1 MKGKTL
7 IISLL
12 AGASVLMCA
21 CGEKRHEAAAQEY
34 PVAEVGQ
41 SAVEVTN
48 DYPATIRGRQDIE
61 IYPQVSGKIVR
72 VAVTEAR
79 RVAKG
84 QTLFVIDQVP
94 YRAALQNAEANV
106 RAARAAAATARQTYA
121 GKRELFDQKV
131 VSEFELNTS
140 HNAMLTAEAQLA
152 QAEAQEVSARNN
164 LSYTVVK
171 SPANGVVGT
180 IPYRVGALVSSS
192 SASPLTTVSDNSE
205 MYVYFSMPENSM
217 LALIRKYGSVEN
229 TIKQMPA
236 VRLRLNDGTVY
247 GKPGRVES
255 ISGVIDTQ
263 TGAVSLRAA
272 FPNTGGLLHSGGS
285 GNVLITES
293 IGNALTIPQGAT
305 YELQDK
311 VFVYRVVNGKAK
323 STRIEVTPLN
333 EQKRYV
339 VRSGL
344 KRGDVIVTEG
354 AGLLQDGAAIK
365 VRK

>member
-1 MKGKTL
+1 MDLRK
-7 IISLL
+7 IIFTLL
-12 AGASVLMCA
+12 AVALFASSCK
-21 CGEKRHEAAAQEY
+21 EQRQEASRQAY
-34 PVAEVGQ
+34 PVITVQ
-41 SAVEVTN
+41 KSAVEVTN

-61 IYPQVSGKIVR
+61 IYPQVSGKIVK
-72 VAVTEAR
+72 VAVTEGQ
-79 RVAKG
+79 RVSRG
-84 QTLFVIDQVP
+84 QTLFVIDQVA

-106 RAARAAAATARQTYA
+106 RAARAAAATARQTYV
-121 GKRELFDQKV
+121 GKRELFEQKV
-131 VSEFELNTS
+131 VSEFELNTA

-152 QAEAQEVSARNN
+152 QAKAQEVSARND
-164 LSYTVVK
+164 LSYTVVT

-180 IPYRVGALVSSS
+180 IPYHVGALVSSS

-217 LALIRKYGSVEN
+217 LALIRNYGSVDK

-236 VRLRLNDGTVY
+236 VQLRLNDGTLY
-247 GKPGRVES
+247 GKQGRVES
-255 ISGVIDTQ
+255 ISGVIDRQ

-285 GNVLITES
+285 GNVLITEG
-293 IGNALTIPQGAT
+293 IGSALTIPQGAT

-311 VFVYRVVNGKAK
+311 VFVYRVVDGKAK

-333 EQKRYV
+333 EQKKYI

-344 KRGDVIVTEG
+344 KPGDVIVAEG
-354 AGLLQDGAAIK
+354 AGMLQDGAAVK

>member
-1 MKGKTL
+1 MDLRK
-7 IISLL
+7 IIFTLL
-12 AGASVLMCA
+12 AVALLASSCK
-21 CGEKRHEAAAQEY
+21 EQRQEASRQAY
-34 PVAEVGQ
+34 PVITVQ
-41 SAVEVTN
+41 KSAVEVTN

-61 IYPQVSGKIVR
+61 IYPQVSGKIVK
-72 VAVTEAR
+72 VAVTEGQ
-79 RVAKG
+79 RVSRG
-84 QTLFVIDQVP
+84 QTLFVIDQVA

-106 RAARAAAATARQTYA
+106 RAARAAAATARQTYV
-121 GKRELFDQKV
+121 GKRELFEQKV
-131 VSEFELNTS
+131 VSEFELNTA

-152 QAEAQEVSARNN
+152 QAKAQEVSARND
-164 LSYTVVK
+164 LSYTVVA

-217 LALIRKYGSVEN
+217 LALIRKYGSVDK

-236 VRLRLNDGTVY
+236 VQLRLNDGTLY
-247 GKPGRVES
+247 GKKGRVES
-255 ISGVIDTQ
+255 ISGVIDRQ

-285 GNVLITES
+285 GNVLITEG
-293 IGNALTIPQGAT
+293 IGSALTIPQGAT

-311 VFVYRVVNGKAK
+311 VFVYRVVDGKAK

-333 EQKRYV
+333 EQKKYI

-344 KRGDVIVTEG
+344 KPGDVIVAEG
-354 AGLLQDGAAIK
+354 AGMLQDGVAVK

>member
-1 MKGKTL
+1 MDLRK
-7 IISLL
+7 IIFTLL
-12 AGASVLMCA
+12 AVALFASSCK
-21 CGEKRHEAAAQEY
+21 EQRQEASRQAY
-34 PVAEVGQ
+34 PVITVQ
-41 SAVEVTN
+41 KSAVEVTN

-61 IYPQVSGKIVR
+61 IYPQVSGKIVK
-72 VAVTEAR
+72 VAVTEGQ
-79 RVAKG
+79 RVSRG
-84 QTLFVIDQVP
+84 QTLFVIDQVA

-106 RAARAAAATARQTYA
+106 RAARAAAATARQTYV
-121 GKRELFDQKV
+121 GKRELFEQKV
-131 VSEFELNTS
+131 VSEFELNTA

-152 QAEAQEVSARNN
+152 QAKAQEVSARND
-164 LSYTVVK
+164 LSYTVVA

-217 LALIRKYGSVEN
+217 LALIRKYGSVDK

-236 VRLRLNDGTVY
+236 VQLRLNDGTLY
-247 GKPGRVES
+247 GKKGRVES
-255 ISGVIDTQ
+255 ISGVIDRQ

-285 GNVLITES
+285 GNVLITEG
-293 IGNALTIPQGAT
+293 IGSALTIPQGAT

-311 VFVYRVVNGKAK
+311 VFVYRVVDGKAK

-333 EQKRYV
+333 EQKKYI

-344 KRGDVIVTEG
+344 KPGDVIVAEG
-354 AGLLQDGAAIK
+354 AGMLQDGAAVK

>member
-1 MKGKTL
+1 MDLRK
-7 IISLL
+7 IIFTLL
-12 AGASVLMCA
+12 AVALLASSCK
-21 CGEKRHEAAAQEY
+21 EQRQEASRQAY
-34 PVAEVGQ
+34 PVITVQ
-41 SAVEVTN
+41 KSAVEVTN

-61 IYPQVSGKIVR
+61 IYPQVSGKIVK
-72 VAVTEAR
+72 VAVTEGQ
-79 RVAKG
+79 RVSRG
-84 QTLFVIDQVP
+84 QTLFVIDQVA

-106 RAARAAAATARQTYA
+106 RAARAAAATARQTYV
-121 GKRELFDQKV
+121 GKRELFEQKV
-131 VSEFELNTS
+131 VSEFELNTA

-152 QAEAQEVSARNN
+152 QAKAQEVSARND
-164 LSYTVVK
+164 LSYTVVA

-217 LALIRKYGSVEN
+217 LALIRKYGSVDK

-236 VRLRLNDGTVY
+236 VQLRLNDGTVY
-247 GKPGRVES
+247 GKKGRVES
-255 ISGVIDTQ
+255 ISGVIDRQ

-285 GNVLITES
+285 GNVLITEG
-293 IGNALTIPQGAT
+293 IGSALTIPQGAT

-311 VFVYRVVNGKAK
+311 VFVYRVVDGKAK

-333 EQKRYV
+333 EQKKYI

-344 KRGDVIVTEG
+344 KPGDVIVAEG
-354 AGLLQDGAAIK
+354 AGMLQDGAAVK

>member
-1 MKGKTL
+1 MDLRK
-7 IISLL
+7 IIFTLL
-12 AGASVLMCA
+12 AVALLASSCK
-21 CGEKRHEAAAQEY
+21 EQRQEASRQAY
-34 PVAEVGQ
+34 PVITVQ
-41 SAVEVTN
+41 KSAVEVTN

-61 IYPQVSGKIVR
+61 IYPQVSGKIVK
-72 VAVTEAR
+72 VAVTEGQ
-79 RVAKG
+79 RVSRG
-84 QTLFVIDQVP
+84 QTLFVIDQVA

-106 RAARAAAATARQTYA
+106 RAARAAAATARQTYV
-121 GKRELFDQKV
+121 GKRELFEQKV
-131 VSEFELNTS
+131 VSEFELNTA

-152 QAEAQEVSARNN
+152 QAKVQEVSARND
-164 LSYTVVK
+164 LSYTVVT

-180 IPYRVGALVSSS
+180 IPYHVGALVSSS

-217 LALIRKYGSVEN
+217 LALIRNYGSVDK

-236 VRLRLNDGTVY
+236 VQLRLNDGTLY
-247 GKPGRVES
+247 GKQGRVES
-255 ISGVIDTQ
+255 ISGVIDRQ

-285 GNVLITES
+285 GNVLITEG
-293 IGNALTIPQGAT
+293 IGSALTIPQGAT

-311 VFVYRVVNGKAK
+311 VFVYRVVDGKAK

-333 EQKRYV
+333 EQKKYI

-344 KRGDVIVTEG
+344 KPGDVIVAEG
-354 AGLLQDGAAIK
+354 AGMLQDGAAVK

>member
-1 MKGKTL
+1 MDLRK
-7 IISLL
+7 IIFTLL
-12 AGASVLMCA
+12 AVALFASSCK
-21 CGEKRHEAAAQEY
+21 EQRQEASRQAY
-34 PVAEVGQ
+34 PVITVQ
-41 SAVEVTN
+41 KSAVEVTS

-61 IYPQVSGKIVR
+61 IYPQVSGKIVK
-72 VAVTEAR
+72 VAVTEGQ
-79 RVAKG
+79 RVSRG
-84 QTLFVIDQVP
+84 QTLFVIDQVA

-106 RAARAAAATARQTYA
+106 RAARAAAATARQTYV
-121 GKRELFDQKV
+121 GKRELFEQKV
-131 VSEFELNTS
+131 VSEFELNTA

-152 QAEAQEVSARNN
+152 QAKAQEVSARND
-164 LSYTVVK
+164 LSYTVVT

-217 LALIRKYGSVEN
+217 LALIRKYGSVDK

-236 VRLRLNDGTVY
+236 VQLRLNDGTLY
-247 GKPGRVES
+247 GKKGRVES
-255 ISGVIDTQ
+255 ISGVIDRQ

-285 GNVLITES
+285 GNVLITEG
-293 IGNALTIPQGAT
+293 IGSALTIPQGAT

-311 VFVYRVVNGKAK
+311 VFVYRVVDGKAK

-333 EQKRYV
+333 EQKKYI

-344 KRGDVIVTEG
+344 KPGDVIVAEG
-354 AGLLQDGAAIK
+354 AGMLQDGVTVK